1 MIRTSARSTI
11 LSCTATYEMN
21 QFAKREKTLVMG
33 YILQDTTEEV
43 GKHHVGT
50 MREVQRSRKC
60 EMGRGSWEE
69 HGTPSTSV
77 IETSVYLA
85 ETSERGGIHWRLSRN
100 SPLQ

>member
-11 LSCTATYEMN
+11 LYCTATYAMN
-21 QFAKREKTLVMG
+21 QFTKREKTSVMG

-50 MREVQRSRKC
+50 MREVRRSRKC
-60 EMGRGSWEE
+60 EMGREGWQEY
-69 HGTPSTSV
+69 GTPSV

-85 ETSERGGIHWRLSRN
+85 ETSERGGIHWRLARN
-100 SPLQ
+100 SPL